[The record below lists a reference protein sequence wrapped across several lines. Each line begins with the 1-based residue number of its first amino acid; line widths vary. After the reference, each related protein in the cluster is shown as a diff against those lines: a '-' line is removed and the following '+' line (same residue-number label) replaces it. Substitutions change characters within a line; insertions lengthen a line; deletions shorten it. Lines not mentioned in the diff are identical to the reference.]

1 MKITS
6 NTVVSL
12 TYELHT
18 TTPEGNQVFVE
29 KATEEN
35 PLVFLYGVGMM
46 LPKFEEHLTGLTVG
60 DEYSFELAAA
70 DGYGEIDPGAHVDL
84 PVSMFKEGGAEEL
97 PNVGD
102 VIPLQDNQ
110 GNQFRAGVTAVG
122 EEIISVDLNH
132 PMAGKNLI
140 FAGQILTVREA
151 TADELSHGHAHGAD
165 GHSGH

>member
-1 MKITS
+1 MKITP

-18 TTPEGNQVFVE
+18 TTPEGQQVFVE
-29 KATEEN
+29 KANEEN

-46 LPKFEEHLTGLTVG
+46 LPKFEEHLVGLGAG
-60 DEYSFELAAA
+60 DEYSFELDAAN
-70 DGYGEIDPGAHVDL
+70 GYGEIDPGAFADL
-84 PVSMFKEGGAEEL
+84 PIDMFKEAGDQL

-110 GNQFRAGVTAVG
+110 GNHFRAGVTAVHDTH
-122 EEIISVDLNH
+122 ISVDLNH

-140 FAGQILTVREA
+140 FSGKILLVREA